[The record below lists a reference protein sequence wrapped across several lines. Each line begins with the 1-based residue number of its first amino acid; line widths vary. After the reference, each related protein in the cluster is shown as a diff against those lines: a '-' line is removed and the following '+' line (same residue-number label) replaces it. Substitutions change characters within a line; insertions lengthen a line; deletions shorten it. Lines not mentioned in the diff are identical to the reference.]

1 MKIVIKIGGSLI
13 QLGEEID
20 LELISKYAEVIR
32 RLKREGHKLVIV
44 VGGGVIARK
53 YIETMRKLKAPE
65 SVCDLLGIKIARLNA
80 YILISAIRN
89 DVYPKVPETLE
100 EAISVF
106 SMGKIVVMG
115 GLQPGQSTNAVAAL
129 LAESIRADILVN
141 ATTVDGVYTAPPE
154 TPGAKKLDQVTT
166 DQLMEIMQS
175 STEFKAGE
183 YRLFDPLAIL
193 IVRRARLP
201 VKIIDGRDP
210 QNILKAIRGEK
221 VGTTVIP

>member
-13 QLGEEID
+13 QPGEEID
-20 LELISKYAEVIR
+20 LELVSKYAEIIR
-32 RLKREGHKLVIV
+32 RLKREGHQLVIV

-53 YIETMRKLKAPE
+53 YIEAMRKLEAPE
-65 SVCDLLGIKIARLNA
+65 SICDLLGIKITRLNA
-80 YILISAIRN
+80 YILISAVGD
-89 DVYPKVPETLE
+89 DVYPKVPESLE

-154 TPGAKKLDQVTT
+154 TPGAKKLAQVTT
-166 DQLMEIMQS
+166 EQLMEIMRS

-193 IVRRARLP
+193 IVRRAKLL
-201 VKIIDGRDP
+201 VKIVDGRNP
-210 QNILKAIRGEK
+210 QNVLKAIKGEK
-221 VGTTVIP
+221 VGTTIIP